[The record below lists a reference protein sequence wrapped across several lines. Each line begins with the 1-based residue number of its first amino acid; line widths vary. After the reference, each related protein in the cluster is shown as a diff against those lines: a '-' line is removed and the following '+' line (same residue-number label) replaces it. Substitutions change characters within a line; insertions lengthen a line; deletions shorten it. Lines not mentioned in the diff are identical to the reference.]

1 MNLLQVACFPKT
13 ASLDCLLMNP
23 QAASPQNSLLELN
36 DQQQASQ
43 TCLLELL
50 LMNQGASFP
59 SNVFGGQL
67 MRIRSKLEKP
77 KIFYNLLLDYYQ
89 KKGFSI

>member
-1 MNLLQVACFPKT
+1 
-13 ASLDCLLMNP
+13 
-23 QAASPQNSLLELN
+23 LN

-59 SNVFGGQL
+59 WGTADEDQ
-67 MRIRSKLEKP
+67 MKA
-77 KIFYNLLLDYYQ
+77 
-89 KKGFSI
+89 